1 MSAQHPIIT
10 YRLTSQGRIPPF
22 LCKHE
27 GAFAG
32 MYGVNTNKEGFI
44 PAWLSPQETKY
55 LGMACG
61 PVDPDGCPR
70 CVDVIET
77 KADLQTYIT
86 GISTTWTVD
95 SQGVTGIR
103 TETTTGTLEA
113 WNPPSEGP
121 DGVGAAYTGPGLTT
135 TTSASVTYDAPS
147 GTVIEHTASYVTKIV
162 VETARSSGVTTSVKE
177 TAIVHPY
184 TNITITGVSTSVGVV
199 TTTAGPDIDGEEV
212 TTTTTTTTTTAT
224 HEDVTEGYSDSVTT
238 VDVDGVITKTRTRT
252 YRETTKVRNPFDPV
266 AATDELWTKYET
278 VNGL

>member
-32 MYGVNTNKEGFI
+32 MYGANTNKEGFM

-86 GISTTWTVD
+86 GITTTWTVD
-95 SQGVTGIR
+95 SEGVTGIR

-135 TTSASVTYDAPS
+135 TTTASVTYDAPS

-162 VETARSSGVTTSVKE
+162 VETATASGVTTSVKE
-177 TAIVHPY
+177 TAINHPY
-184 TNITITGVSTSVGVV
+184 TNITVTGVSTSVGVV

-224 HEDVTEGYSDSVTT
+224 HQDITEGYSDSVTT
-238 VDVDGVITKTRTRT
+238 TDVDGVVTKTRTRT

-266 AATDELWTKYET
+266 AATNDLWTKYET
-278 VNGL
+278 INGL

>member
-1 MSAQHPIIT
+1 MTAQHPIIT

-77 KADLQTYIT
+77 KAKLETYIT

-199 TTTAGPDIDGEEV
+199 TTTAGPDIDGEEI
-212 TTTTTTTTTTAT
+212 TTTTTTTRTQAT

-238 VDVDGVITKTRTRT
+238 VDVDGVITKTRVRT
-252 YRETTKVRNPFDPV
+252 FTETTKVRNPFDPV